1 MKMGA
6 TNISAF
12 SDTAKER
19 KRERERG
26 RERNSFHGW
35 LSMAVSGNEKVSIKS
50 RRLAKS
56 RLSILNIHARWN
68 RSSDSPPRVPPPHPA
83 LSLCLV
89 FASFF
94 LRLGRRRS
102 AFSRPRNA
110 LPRARI
116 PSLLDTRY
124 SPPHSPRA
132 LVFTGIAGE
141 MGYAFRHSRAIIER
155 DARR

>member
-1 MKMGA
+1 
-6 TNISAF
+6 
-12 SDTAKER
+12 
-19 KRERERG
+19 
-26 RERNSFHGW
+26 
-35 LSMAVSGNEKVSIKS
+35 MAVSGNEKVSIKS

-68 RSSDSPPRVPPPHPA
+68 RSSDSPPRVPPA
-83 LSLCLV
+83 LSLSLYLV

-132 LVFTGIAGE
+132 LVFTRIAGE